1 MGATCGAGTDH
12 PSEAHCVHPRVL
24 NSGVRGARSI
34 VFCAMFCPFF
44 FWPLCCLSFYLQLLI
59 IPLVY
64 SNFSYHVFFFL
75 AGRSLNDYN
84 YFPFYVKVFIVDST
98 NIAKRGLTDTKGVI
112 RIRIS
117 KKNRQHNDQRK
128 TYKRTNNDL
137 QITEDRVTRT
147 TLKTGVNSIIIILG

>member
-1 MGATCGAGTDH
+1 VGFVVLDLLFSVQCFVLFSFG
-12 PSEAHCVHPRVL
+12 HCVVCP
-24 NSGVRGARSI
+24 SI
-34 VFCAMFCPFF
+34 YS
-44 FWPLCCLSFYLQLLI
+44 CLLSLWYNQIFLI
-59 IPLVY
+59 MC
-64 SNFSYHVFFFL
+64 FFFL

-84 YFPFYVKVFIVDST
+84 YFPFYVKVFIVVST

-147 TLKTGVNSIIIILG
+147 TLKTGGELYYHYPWVIRR